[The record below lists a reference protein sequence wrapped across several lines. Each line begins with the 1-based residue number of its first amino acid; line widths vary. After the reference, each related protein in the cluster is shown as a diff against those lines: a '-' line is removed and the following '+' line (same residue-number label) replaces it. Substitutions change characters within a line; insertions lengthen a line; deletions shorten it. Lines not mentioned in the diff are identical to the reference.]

1 MRRVRAYFAWTLT
14 MAFITYALM
23 VAAVGVVAGG

>member
-1 MRRVRAYFAWTLT
+1 MRRLRAYVAWSLT

-23 VAAVGVVAGG
+23 VAAIGAVVGH